1 MSLFQI
7 NALHYQHCGPINL
20 TVAADSCIGICGK
33 SGSGKSLLLRALAD
47 LDQHEG
53 EVALDG
59 VNCSTVPACQWR
71 KQIGLLPADSQWW
84 FDTVGEHFTHV
95 DQDLLKRLGFSDDVM
110 QWQVSRIS
118 TGEKQR
124 LALLRLL
131 QNKPAVLLLDEP
143 TANLDA
149 ANEKAFEKI
158 VADYI
163 RQHHAC
169 AIWVSHDLEQLKRVS
184 STQFQMANGQLQENA
199 CLSS

>member
-1 MSLFQI
+1 M
-7 NALHYQHCGPINL
+7 
-20 TVAADSCIGICGK
+20 
-33 SGSGKSLLLRALAD
+33 LRALAD

-53 EVALDG
+53 DVELDG
-59 VNCSTVPACQWR
+59 AKCSSVPACQWR

-84 FDTVGEHFTHV
+84 FDTVGEHFSQV
-95 DQDLLKRLGFSDDVM
+95 DHELLQRLGFSDDVM

-163 RQHHAC
+163 AQNQAC
-169 AIWVSHDLEQLKRVS
+169 AIWVSHDLDQLKRVS
-184 STQFQMANGQLQENA
+184 STQFEMANGRLQENP